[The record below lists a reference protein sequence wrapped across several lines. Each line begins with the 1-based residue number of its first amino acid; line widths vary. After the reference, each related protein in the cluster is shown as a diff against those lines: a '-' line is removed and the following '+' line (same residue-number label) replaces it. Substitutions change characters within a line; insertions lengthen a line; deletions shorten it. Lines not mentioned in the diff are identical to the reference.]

1 MRADIAAGFAHLD
14 TLGYFDKAT
23 RHRRAV
29 LGNRLMRVDGR
40 LFELRQYKL
49 AFK

>member
-1 MRADIAAGFAHLD
+1 MRADIVQGFKHLD
-14 TLGYFDKAT
+14 TLGYYEKAT

-40 LFELRQYKL
+40 LFELRQHKL
-49 AFK
+49 AYK